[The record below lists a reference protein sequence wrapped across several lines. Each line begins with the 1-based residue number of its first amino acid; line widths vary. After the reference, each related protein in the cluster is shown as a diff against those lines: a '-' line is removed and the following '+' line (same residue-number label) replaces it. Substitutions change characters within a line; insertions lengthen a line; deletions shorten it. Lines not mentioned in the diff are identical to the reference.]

1 MYYWPV
7 MERMRDVPCIMEE
20 YNDEQISDYKFQGL
34 KSATYDGDGK
44 QKRKSATSNDIETSK
59 VNAPVVLLGQE
70 APQNDDN
77 ALSNRV
83 VLCEVPKRESI
94 NEEIAQQLFQELKD
108 AEKSG
113 LSYLLLDVLRLRPVF
128 QNKFAELLKE
138 CSRE

>member
-1 MYYWPV
+1 M
-7 MERMRDVPCIMEE
+7 
-20 YNDEQISDYKFQGL
+20 

-83 VLCEVPKRESI
+83 VRGEVQKRESI
-94 NEEIAQQLFQELKD
+94 NEEIDQQWFQEVKD

-113 LSYLLLDVLRLRPVF
+113 VSYLLI
-128 QNKFAELLKE
+128 E
-138 CSRE
+138 